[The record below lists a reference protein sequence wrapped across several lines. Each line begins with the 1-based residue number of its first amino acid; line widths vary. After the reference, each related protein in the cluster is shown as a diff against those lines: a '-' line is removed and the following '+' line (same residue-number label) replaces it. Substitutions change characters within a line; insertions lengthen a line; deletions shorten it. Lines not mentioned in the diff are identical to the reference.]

1 MTTSIL
7 RLHLNGVLCK
17 VYLISDDTPL
27 RPRIKVNSITRSQAK
42 LSIMYDACPENPQDL
57 GVMIQN
63 WKVLVCEKKK
73 VRIPRSDATV
83 NDSFSNYGTHQKC
96 KGRLISFKVSHIKY
110 QEYVCIK
117 CLAKTNIKCFLIF
130 FVTCVRKICNCGIYI

>member
-1 MTTSIL
+1 MEIS

-27 RPRIKVNSITRSQAK
+27 RPRIKVNSVTRSQAK

-83 NDSFSNYGTHQKC
+83 NYSFSNYGTHQKC
-96 KGRLISFKVSHIKY
+96 KGRLILFKVSHIKY
-110 QEYVCIK
+110 QDFSTLK
-117 CLAKTNIKCFLIF
+117 CLAKKISNAYSFF
-130 FVTCVRKICNCGIYI
+130 FVTCV

>member
-1 MTTSIL
+1 MTTIL

-27 RPRIKVNSITRSQAK
+27 RPRIKVNSVTRSQAK
-42 LSIMYDACPENPQDL
+42 ISIMYDACLENPQDL

-83 NDSFSNYGTHQKC
+83 NYSFSNYGTHQKC
-96 KGRLISFKVSHIKY
+96 KGRLILFKVSHIKY
-110 QEYVCIK
+110 QDLK

-130 FVTCVRKICNCGIYI
+130 FCYVRMQNL

>member
-1 MTTSIL
+1 MTKIL

-27 RPRIKVNSITRSQAK
+27 RPRIKVNSVTRSQAK

-83 NDSFSNYGTHQKC
+83 NYSFSNYGTHQKC
-96 KGRLISFKVSHIKY
+96 KGRLILFKVSHIKY
-110 QEYVCIK
+110 QGLK
-117 CLAKTNIKCFLIF
+117 SLAKTNIKCFLIF
-130 FVTCVRKICNCGIYI
+130 FVTCVWKICNWGIYI